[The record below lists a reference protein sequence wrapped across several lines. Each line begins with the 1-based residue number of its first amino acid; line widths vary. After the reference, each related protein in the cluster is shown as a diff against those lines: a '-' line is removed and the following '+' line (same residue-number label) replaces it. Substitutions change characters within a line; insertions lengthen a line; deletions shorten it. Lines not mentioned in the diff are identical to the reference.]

1 MMSIGFLQQ
10 HAECRTWVNRQKPV
24 RSATGQ
30 REREREGER
39 LAFLAKCGNLVLS
52 YQVFTRSGAF
62 EPTRK
67 GNSPS
72 KEAHSAVKTEPIH
85 SK

>member
-1 MMSIGFLQQ
+1 MQDLGES
-10 HAECRTWVNRQKPV
+10 AEAGEV
-24 RSATGQ
+24 SDGA
-30 REREREGER
+30 EREREGER